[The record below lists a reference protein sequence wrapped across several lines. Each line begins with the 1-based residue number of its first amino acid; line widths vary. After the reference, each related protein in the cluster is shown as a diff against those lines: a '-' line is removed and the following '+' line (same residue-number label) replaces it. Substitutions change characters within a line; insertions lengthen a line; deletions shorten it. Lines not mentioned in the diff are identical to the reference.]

1 MAIRRISRTRSK
13 LYSLSFRSDLSALQ
27 GYVYTARTGK
37 YHEETS
43 CAKSMIGKI
52 IMIVGILGVLL
63 GAAVLFISLL
73 LPVVTDG
80 RTSWDEAL
88 LGIIPGAFVLT
99 ISFIIF
105 VAGLI
110 VVLMKRKKKLQ
121 LSQVVSQP

>member
-1 MAIRRISRTRSK
+1 
-13 LYSLSFRSDLSALQ
+13 
-27 GYVYTARTGK
+27 
-37 YHEETS
+37 
-43 CAKSMIGKI
+43 MIGKI
-52 IMIVGILGVLL
+52 VMIVGLLGVLL
-63 GAAVLFISLL
+63 GASVLLISLL

-110 VVLMKRKKKLQ
+110 IVLVQRKKRQLQ
-121 LSQVVSQP
+121 PSPVVSQP